1 MTQPALQAIVREML
15 QRRAAAQE
23 AIDLVRPYCRR
34 RPRAACADLIRHETA
49 SEVWAA
55 AILLIAPLLA
65 DGGEGGA
72 Q

>member
-15 QRRAAAQE
+15 ERRAVAQD
-23 AIDLVRPYCRR
+23 AIKLVGPQCRR

-49 SEVWAA
+49 DAVWGA

-65 DGGEGGA
+65 DEDEGGRP
-72 Q
+72 